1 MNICSY
7 GCGQEATNQF
17 KNGKFCCSVHYMK
30 CKSVRY
36 NNSGVNN
43 SFFGKNHSLEA
54 IEKNRE
60 FNIGRKQNKKTIE
73 KKKKISIE
81 LWKKEGFRKKVLKN
95 LNRRTIKMIEN
106 KYPFFSQI
114 EEMRYNPDKVDEK
127 EIQIHCKNHN
137 CKNSKE
143 QGGWFTPSGRQLE
156 LRIWSLEHKDGNEGS
171 YFYCSDECKNIC
183 PLYNLQTSKFMKND
197 LNYYDSGDYQ
207 TFRTFVLERDKNI
220 CQYCGE
226 QATDV
231 HHERSQKLEP
241 FFALDPDF
249 AWSCCEKCH
258 YKYGHKDE
266 CSTGKI
272 ASISC
277 L

>member
-143 QGGWFTPSGRQLE
+143 QDGWFTPTYSQLYERIRQIE
-156 LRIWSLEHKDGNEGS
+156 NKNGNGGS
-171 YFYCSDECKNIC
+171 YFYCSDECKKEC
-183 PLYNLQTSKFMKND
+183 PLYRLNPNYVLND
-197 LNYYDSGDYQ
+197 NRDIPYTESEYQ
-207 TFRTFVLERDKNI
+207 TFRKFVLERDKYI
-220 CQYCGE
+220 CQYCE
-226 QATDV
+226 EKATDV
-231 HHERSQKLEP
+231 HHERPQKLEP
-241 FFALDPDF
+241 FFSLDPDF
-249 AWSCCEKCH
+249 AWSCCESCH
-258 YKYGHKDE
+258 YKKGHKDE
-266 CSTGKI
+266 CSAGKLATKI
-272 ASISC
+272 C
-277 L
+277 